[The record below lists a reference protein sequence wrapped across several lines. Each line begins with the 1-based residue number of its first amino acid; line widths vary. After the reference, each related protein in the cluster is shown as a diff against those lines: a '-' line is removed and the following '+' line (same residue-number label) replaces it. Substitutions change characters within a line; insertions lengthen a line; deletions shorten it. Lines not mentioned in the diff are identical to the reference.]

1 MGGGRRA
8 RRREQDS
15 RRAGS
20 QDWTRRA
27 AVGRKETGRASLRRP
42 ARTQTEH
49 RVIDEA
55 AGALGHPALSCL
67 RACLCPSCLSRVFL
81 WPATLTRIPG
91 PPPPGWDEDVE
102 TLSWTRATLSSTST
116 RPRPSPWGH
125 RCVPLCPSPATLRR
139 IFPGVG
145 RPVVHTAPSRVESS
159 RAESRQDE
167 TRRRRTPRTWIIV
180 ILLSSRPPP
189 PPVDAVDLALVRSF
203 LHLPTYI
210 PASRKKDVRTEMSER
225 RYPWKME
232 SREDSR
238 GRTRPR

>member
-20 QDWTRRA
+20 QDWRRRA
-27 AVGRKETGRASLRRP
+27 AVGGKETGRASLRRP

-189 PPVDAVDLALVRSF
+189 
-203 LHLPTYI
+203 LPWT
-210 PASRKKDVRTEMSER
+210 RTI
-225 RYPWKME
+225 
-232 SREDSR
+232 
-238 GRTRPR
+238 

>member
-1 MGGGRRA
+1 MEEEGCGWRERDGASVSTATCTDTNRASSHRRGSRGSWPPGIIVSPGLSLSLLSFARLPLACYLDKDTRSSASRVGRRRGNSLVDPSNVIVDIHASSSLAMGPPLRPSLSVSRYLEKDIPGSWPA
-8 RRREQDS
+8 RRPH
-15 RRAGS
+15 RAES
-20 QDWTRRA
+20 
-27 AVGRKETGRASLRRP
+27 
-42 ARTQTEH
+42 
-49 RVIDEA
+49 
-55 AGALGHPALSCL
+55 
-67 RACLCPSCLSRVFL
+67 
-81 WPATLTRIPG
+81 
-91 PPPPGWDEDVE
+91 
-102 TLSWTRATLSSTST
+102 
-116 RPRPSPWGH
+116 
-125 RCVPLCPSPATLRR
+125 
-139 IFPGVG
+139 
-145 RPVVHTAPSRVESS
+145 SRVESS
-159 RAESRQDE
+159 RVEARDE